1 MNIKVNE
8 PVHIRTRKLSNGNE
22 TIYLDIIVDGKRK
35 QEYLKLYLLAGD
47 SREIKNRNRETM
59 SLANA
64 VKAKRIVEIQ
74 NGRFDFENK
83 DKSDIPF
90 IEWMKNVLDGSR
102 DIKSDNYCGTIK
114 SVIMHL
120 ENYMK
125 N

>member
-102 DIKSDNYCGTIK
+102 DIKSDNY
-114 SVIMHL
+114 
-120 ENYMK
+120 
-125 N
+125 